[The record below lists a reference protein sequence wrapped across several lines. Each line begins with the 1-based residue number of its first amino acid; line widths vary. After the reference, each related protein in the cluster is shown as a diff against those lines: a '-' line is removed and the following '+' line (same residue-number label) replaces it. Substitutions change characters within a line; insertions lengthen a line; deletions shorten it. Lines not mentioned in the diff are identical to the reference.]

1 MRDDSQLYDL
11 YDEVDQDAR
20 PGKLGAAIAATVS
33 LAVLAL
39 VVVWAYRLGVR
50 DAAEV
55 PVIRAVE
62 GPTRVR
68 PEDPGGAQFEHQG
81 RAVYD
86 ALGGPSRDAPDVAL
100 APPPERLAPGD
111 LSAAERA
118 APPPSPPPAVEAAV
132 EVDRLVAA
140 VLGEEAAAA
149 PAAAPATVVMP
160 SPRPAAA
167 VARPAEAAAPAV
179 AAAPSSPVQVSALG
193 GAEIQ
198 LGAYLSESDALRM
211 WSTIRERNGDIL
223 GGREPIVA
231 PLQGETR
238 TLYRLRAGPFASV
251 AEAREFCAALQARG
265 EDCLVSGPR

>member
-1 MRDDSQLYDL
+1 MRDDSQLYGL

-62 GPTRVR
+62 GPMRVR
-68 PEDPGGAQFEHQG
+68 PEEPGGAQFEHQG

-86 ALGGPSRDAPDVAL
+86 ALGGASQPEPEVAT
-100 APPPERLAPGD
+100 APPPERLAPED
-111 LSAAERA
+111 LSVDERT
-118 APPPSPPPAVEAAV
+118 APPPPPPVEAAV
-132 EVDRLVAA
+132 EVDQLVAA

-149 PAAAPATVVMP
+149 PQAPAAATGLMP
-160 SPRPAAA
+160 TPRPVAGAPRPAA
-167 VARPAEAAAPAV
+167 PAAATISAV
-179 AAAPSSPVQVSALG
+179 PTAPVEVAALG

-198 LGAYLSESDALRM
+198 LGAYLSEADALRM
-211 WSTIRERNGDIL
+211 WGVILQRNGDLL

-231 PLQGETR
+231 PLQGDTR
-238 TLYRLRAGPFASV
+238 TLHRLRAGPFASV

>member
-1 MRDDSQLYDL
+1 MRDDSQLYDV
-11 YDEVDQDAR
+11 YDDVGSDAPR
-20 PGKLGAAIAATVS
+20 SRLGAAVMATVS
-33 LAVLAL
+33 LAVLAM

-62 GPTRVR
+62 GPMRVR
-68 PEDPGGAQFEHQG
+68 PEEPGGAQFEHQG

-86 ALGGPSRDAPDVAL
+86 ALGGASQPAPELAT
-100 APPPERLAPGD
+100 APPPERLAPED
-111 LSAAERA
+111 LSVDERT
-118 APPPSPPPAVEAAV
+118 APPPPPPVEAAV
-132 EVDRLVAA
+132 EVDQLVAA

-149 PAAAPATVVMP
+149 PQAPTAASGVMPTPRPGAAAARAAAPASAAV
-160 SPRPAAA
+160 PAA
-167 VARPAEAAAPAV
+167 
-179 AAAPSSPVQVSALG
+179 PVEVTALG

-198 LGAYLSESDALRM
+198 LGAYLSEADALRM
-211 WSTIRERNGDIL
+211 WRVILERNGDLL
-223 GGREPIVA
+223 GGREPVVA

-238 TLYRLRAGPFASV
+238 TLYRLRAGPFASI